1 MSSKDYPW
9 NWSIYKWIEGKSAN
23 LLLIEDSDLQKIAID
38 LAEFLKEMRKIDTSG
53 APLPGLHNFYR
64 GAHLSVYDRETK
76 AAISELGKLI
86 DSDKVIS
93 VWEKAISSK
102 WDSSPVWV
110 HGDFSSGNILIKEK
124 HLLL

>member
-1 MSSKDYPW
+1 MSILKKIHNLPTLIQLNKSY
-9 NWSIYKWIEGKSAN
+9 SINFICCLQQRRIEEKSAN

-64 GAHLSVYDRETK
+64 GAHLSVYDSETK

-86 DSDKVIS
+86 DSDK
-93 VWEKAISSK
+93 
-102 WDSSPVWV
+102 
-110 HGDFSSGNILIKEK
+110 
-124 HLLL
+124 